1 MKEKIKLF
9 FGIFAVTILFGGSL
23 FLWFMIY
30 SDSAKN
36 KSVEKKSLTK
46 NQERESIDFSKNEE
60 KENIGFSDNE
70 EGVTSPVDSQIDIT
84 ENFINIKKPTSTLS
98 RNTIPIVDNESEEKK
113 DEAKEIINE
122 VDSEEDEE
130 EEETKDGISI
140 EVESSD

>member
-9 FGIFAVTILFGGSL
+9 FAIFTVVILFGASL
-23 FLWFMIY
+23 SLWFMIY

-70 EGVTSPVDSQIDIT
+70 EGGTLPVDSQDDIT
-84 ENFINIKKPTSTLS
+84 ENFTNIKRPANTLN
-98 RNTIPIVDNESEEKK
+98 RNTIPTVDNKPEEKK
-113 DEAKEIINE
+113 EEAKETIEKADN
-122 VDSEEDEE
+122 EEDG
-130 EEETKDGISI
+130 EEETKDGISV
-140 EVESSD
+140 EVESTD